1 MVGGEFIRKM
11 FEIVMGRDSSS
22 KSGVTTTANIWSLHV
37 ASSKHLGIEI
47 GCYRYKGSQDSS
59 LSESCLIMAVEVSS
73 RV

>member
-1 MVGGEFIRKM
+1 MVVGEFICKM

-22 KSGVTTTANIWSLHV
+22 KTGVTTANIGSLHV

-59 LSESCLIMAVEVSS
+59 LIESCLIMTVEVSS